1 MSEPTPIHI
10 TLQPDGVIYPT
21 RRAAVFAA
29 NVVGTYLRALESDD
43 LAPPQMMAGNLN
55 YQFAELGFDNNELR
69 ETYQTWILSKGF
81 QDLARG
87 VRETLEEAVFFLQ
100 MLNLRR
106 TNWTGTALQREI
118 DSIRQRAANLSFPIL
133 MTEINRGLT
142 EPLSFDEEFLSL
154 QKARNCL
161 EHRRGRV
168 GSKDVDPATGLMALA
183 FPRLRLFYECDGEEV
198 EVVLGEPIF
207 STKRL
212 NVSGEPS
219 VEGAAIKLGRVT
231 RRREYSFGEP
241 VIITASDFYEIAMA
255 CEIFAT
261 DLVVKLP
268 KLMHPASATQER

>member
-21 RRAAVFAA
+21 QQAAVLAA
-29 NVVGTYLRALESDD
+29 NAVGTYLRALESDD
-43 LAPPQMMAGNLN
+43 LAPPRMIGGNVN
-55 YQFAELGFDNNELR
+55 YQFADLGLNNSELR
-69 ETYQTWILSKGF
+69 ELYQNWILSKGF

-87 VRETLEEAVFFLQ
+87 VRETLEEAVFFLR
-100 MLNLRR
+100 MLTLRR
-106 TNWTGTALQREI
+106 TNWTGITLQREI
-118 DSIRQRAANLSFPIL
+118 DSIRQRAAKLSFPSL
-133 MTEINRGLT
+133 MAEVNRGLT
-142 EPLSFDEEFLSL
+142 DPLSFDEEFLSL

-168 GSKDVDPATGLMALA
+168 GRMDVDPATGLMTLA

-207 STKRL
+207 STRGA
-212 NVSGEPS
+212 NASGKERI
-219 VEGAAIKLGRVT
+219 EGAAISLGRVT
-231 RRREYSFGEP
+231 RRRDYAHGEP

-268 KLMHPASATQER
+268 KPGQSPPTSPEG

>member
-29 NVVGTYLRALESDD
+29 NAVGTYLRALEGDD
-43 LAPPQMMAGNLN
+43 LTPPQMVGGNVN
-55 YQFAELGFDNNELR
+55 YQFAELGLDNVELK
-69 ETYQTWILSKGF
+69 EAFQNWILSKGF

-87 VRETLEEAVFFLQ
+87 VRETLEEAAFFLR
-100 MLNLRR
+100 MLNLRL
-106 TNWTGTALQREI
+106 TNWTGATLQREI
-118 DSIRQRAANLSFPIL
+118 DAIRQRVANLTFPRL
-133 MTEINRGLT
+133 MAEVNRGLI

-168 GSKDVDPATGLMALA
+168 GSKDIDPAMGLMTLA

-207 STKRL
+207 STKRA
-212 NVSGEPS
+212 NPSEAAS
-219 VEGAAIKLGRVT
+219 VEGTMIKLGRVT
-231 RRREYSFGEP
+231 RRRDYAYGEP
-241 VIITASDFYEIAMA
+241 LIVTASDFYEIAMA
-255 CEIFAT
+255 CELFAT
-261 DLVVKLP
+261 DVSIPRQSRGL
-268 KLMHPASATQER
+268 